1 MPPGCLMP
9 AGVLIVFMA
18 DNKPNG
24 QGSGERQAPVLQTSA
39 ICEITINQQQ
49 IRYDILEVQLEQF
62 IDFHHMLRVKIRET
76 GTATASSDFT
86 DATSYIGFLGQAIS
100 LNIKPQGD
108 HIDAGRSLAFAGLVT
123 GINLENSI
131 DGLNEITV
139 VAQSQ
144 TIAMDGARKNAYF
157 RDQTASDIIGSVARR
172 HSITV
177 GQIDSTKTKFKFSV
191 QKRETDFEYIMR
203 LAGENGLFAHF
214 DGKEFRATKANSST
228 VEELVWRE
236 SLGSF
241 TLGLGTRPTE
251 LNADVYNYEQDKTFS
266 QNTSQLPSQTA
277 LSGLSKS
284 SLDASKKIFKDAS
297 YSGVRKRVEDQ
308 QSLAEVIQ
316 HRGEDLLSGM
326 ISCVGTS
333 IIPSVTVGHAVRI
346 KGMGVCDGPYWVTQV
361 KHVLADGGKYHNEF
375 SCAPLDVAFPGAE
388 DSRPRVTSLQRAVV
402 TDNVDPS
409 NMGRVKVK
417 VPWNST
423 DDTLWVRMAVPY
435 AGSNRGWYT
444 VPEVGDE
451 VLIGY
456 EEDNPDLAIVLG
468 SLYNKTQAPP
478 SSAPDQDN
486 NFKLFMTRSGHQI
499 IFDDTDNDEK
509 ISIITKDAKNQIV
522 MKLGGGQPTLTIQ
535 SDGDISIKGKNISIE
550 SDMDCSIKAGGTA
563 KIEGAML
570 DQKAQGPLQIQGA
583 TVAVKGTP
591 IQLN

>member
-1 MPPGCLMP
+1 ML
-9 AGVLIVFMA
+9 
-18 DNKPNG
+18 DNKPEE
-24 QGSGERQAPVLQTSA
+24 QGSAKQAAAVLQTSA

-49 IRYDILEVQLEQF
+49 IKYDILEVQLEQF
-62 IDFHHMLRVKIRET
+62 IDCHHTLRVKIRET
-76 GTATASSDFT
+76 GTATAAADFADSSG
-86 DATSYIGFLGQAIS
+86 YIGFLGQAIS
-100 LNIKPQGD
+100 LTIKPQGGQV
-108 HIDAGRSLAFAGLVT
+108 DAGRSLSFGGLVT

-131 DGLNEITV
+131 DGLNEVTV
-139 VAQSQ
+139 VARSQ
-144 TIAMDGARKNAYF
+144 TIVMDGARKNAYF
-157 RDQTASDIIGSVARR
+157 LDQTASDIIGSIARR
-172 HSITV
+172 HSVTV

-191 QKRETDFEYIMR
+191 QKRETDYEYIMR

-241 TLGLGTRPTE
+241 TLGLGTRVTE
-251 LNADVYNYEQDKTFS
+251 LNSDVYNYEQDKTYS
-266 QNTSQLPSQTA
+266 QKTSQLPSQTA

-284 SLDASKKIFKDAS
+284 SLDASKKIFKDPS

-308 QSLAEVIQ
+308 QTLAEVIQ
-316 HRGEDLLSGM
+316 HRGEDLLNGM

-346 KGMGVCDGPYWVTQV
+346 KGMGVCDGPYWVTRA

-375 SCAPLDVAFPGAE
+375 TCAPLDVAFPRAG
-388 DSRPRVTSLQRAVV
+388 DPRPRVASLQRAVV

-409 NMGRVKVK
+409 KLGRIKVQF
-417 VPWNST
+417 PWNSAA
-423 DDTLWVRMAVPY
+423 DTLWVRMAVPY

-444 VPEVGDE
+444 VPEIGDE
-451 VLIGY
+451 VLVGY
-456 EEDNPDLAIVLG
+456 EEDNPDMAIVLG
-468 SLYNKTQAPP
+468 ALYNKTQTPP
-478 SSAPDQDN
+478 SSGPDTDN
-486 NFKLFMTRSGHQI
+486 NFKLFMSRSGHQI
-499 IFDDTDNDEK
+499 IFDDTSNDEK

-535 SDGDISIKGKNISIE
+535 SDGDISIKGKNIQIE

-570 DQKAQGPLQIQGA
+570 DEKAQGQLQIQGA
-583 TVAVKGTP
+583 MVTVKGTP

>member
-1 MPPGCLMP
+1 MPEMTP
-9 AGVLIVFMA
+9 
-18 DNKPNG
+18 DRQN
-24 QGSGERQAPVLQTSA
+24 SGERHAAVLQTSVQ
-39 ICEITINQQQ
+39 CEITINQQK
-49 IRYDILEVQLEQF
+49 IKYDILAVQLEQF
-62 IDFHHMLRVKIRET
+62 IDSHHLLRVKIRET
-76 GTATASSDFT
+76 GTATATSDFT
-86 DATSYIGFLGQAIS
+86 DASGYIGFLGQAIS
-100 LNIKPQGD
+100 LNINPQGD
-108 HIDAGRSLAFAGLVT
+108 QIDASRSLAFAGIVT
-123 GINLENSI
+123 GVNLENSI
-131 DGLNEITV
+131 DGLNEITII
-139 VAQSQ
+139 AQSQ
-144 TIAMDGARKNAYF
+144 TIAMDGARKNAFF
-157 RDQTASDIIGSVARR
+157 RDQTASDIIGSIARR
-172 HSITV
+172 HPMTV

-191 QKRETDFEYIMR
+191 QNRETDFEYIMR

-228 VEELVWRE
+228 IEELVWRE

-266 QNTSQLPSQTA
+266 QNTSQLPSQSA

-284 SLDASKKIFKDAS
+284 SLDASKKVFKDPS

-316 HRGEDLLSGM
+316 HRGEDLLSGL

-361 KHVLADGGKYHNEF
+361 KHVIADGGAYHNEF
-375 SCAPLDVAFPGAE
+375 SCVPLDVAFPAA
-388 DSRPRVTSLQRAVV
+388 DDPRTRVTSLQRAVV

-409 NMGRVKVK
+409 KMGRIKVK
-417 VPWNST
+417 FPWLGT
-423 DDTLWVRMAVPY
+423 GDTLWVRMAVPY
-435 AGSNRGWYT
+435 AGNDRGWYT

-451 VLIGY
+451 VLVGY

-468 SLYNKTQAPP
+468 ALYNKSQMPP
-478 SSAPDQDN
+478 STAPEN
-486 NFKLFMTRSGHQI
+486 KNSIKMFKSRSGHQI

-535 SDGDISIKGKNISIE
+535 SEGDISIKGKNISIE

-570 DQKAQGPLQIQGA
+570 DEKAQGQLQIQGA
-583 TVAVKGTP
+583 MVTVKGTP